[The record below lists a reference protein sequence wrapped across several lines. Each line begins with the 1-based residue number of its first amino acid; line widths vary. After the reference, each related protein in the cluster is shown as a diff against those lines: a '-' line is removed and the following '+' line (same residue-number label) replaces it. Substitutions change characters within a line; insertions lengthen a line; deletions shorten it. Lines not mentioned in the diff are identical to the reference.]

1 MSFYDK
7 QTRIFCS
14 LTAKFSTNG
23 EHVVR
28 YNKGGYVKKVVV
40 CLAAMGLMYFV
51 SGCGESKKAPQ
62 AAEQPKVE
70 AKAEVTPAAAP
81 AAAVKPAEAAAP
93 ALPAQAEVKP
103 AT

>member
-1 MSFYDK
+1 M
-7 QTRIFCS
+7 
-14 LTAKFSTNG
+14 
-23 EHVVR
+23 
-28 YNKGGYVKKVVV
+28 KKVVV

-51 SGCGESKKAPQ
+51 SGCGESKKASQ

-70 AKAEVTPAAAP
+70 AKAEVTP

-103 AT
+103 ATEAPKAPEAK